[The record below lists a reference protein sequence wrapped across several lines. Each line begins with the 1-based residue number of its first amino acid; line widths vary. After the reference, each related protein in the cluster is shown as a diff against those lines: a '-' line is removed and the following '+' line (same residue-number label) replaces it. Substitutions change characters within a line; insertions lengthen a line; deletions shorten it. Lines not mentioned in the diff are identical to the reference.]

1 MYDLTSNWEKVIVWI
16 IKRVKWKK
24 GEDLGLRLNRDVESM
39 GQLTKNKDMEKSVV
53 E

>member
-1 MYDLTSNWEKVIVWI
+1 MDYKTCEMEE
-16 IKRVKWKK
+16 R
-24 GEDLGLRLNRDVESM
+24 GRAGAERLNTDVESM